1 MLKSLRHVF
10 APTALYRG
18 EGVCGGVALH
28 RVGGGAWDERLLP
41 SSVAS
46 DDGAPGAL
54 VVDGRRARSPAALR
68 EVFDVVRGAA
78 RALA

>member
-46 DDGAPGAL
+46 DDGEA
-54 VVDGRRARSPAALR
+54 
-68 EVFDVVRGAA
+68 
-78 RALA
+78 